1 MIIAPMIYAHD
12 RLCLQSPSMS
22 QLFSPITFK
31 DITLRNRIGVSP
43 MCMYSSEDGF
53 EKQPGTFR
61 HFLAPAAGG
70 AALVMTEA
78 TAVEA
83 RGRISP
89 NDLGIWK
96 DEHIEMLARVA
107 RFIESQGAVPAM
119 QLAHAGRK
127 ASTSRP
133 WEGHHPLDDSQGGW
147 QPIGPSP
154 IAFDKGYPV
163 PQEMS
168 LKDIAEVRAA
178 FVAAA
183 RRALDA
189 GIRWLEIHSAHGYLA
204 YQFSPPLSPCR
215 TDYGGSPDNRI
226 CFLRKRKPRAT
237 FAKRGPNGCR

>member
-1 MIIAPMIYAHD
+1 
-12 RLCLQSPSMS
+12 
-22 QLFSPITFK
+22 
-31 DITLRNRIGVSP
+31 
-43 MCMYSSEDGF
+43 
-53 EKQPGTFR
+53 
-61 HFLAPAAGG
+61 
-70 AALVMTEA
+70 MTEA

-96 DEHIEMLARVA
+96 HEHIEMLARVA

-127 ASTSRP
+127 ASTARP
-133 WEGHHPLDDSQGGW
+133 WEGHHPLDASQGGW

-183 RRALDA
+183 RRLSTPASA
-189 GIRWLEIHSAHGYLA
+189 GWKFTPPTDTSRTVFSRRFQTSAPINTA
-204 YQFSPPLSPCR
+204 ARSTIAFASSW
-215 TDYGGSPDNRI
+215 
-226 CFLRKRKPRAT
+226 KPRTT
-237 FAKRGPNGCR
+237 FAKRGPNGCRSPCESPRPIGSKTAGISSNPSSFRESLKPKASI